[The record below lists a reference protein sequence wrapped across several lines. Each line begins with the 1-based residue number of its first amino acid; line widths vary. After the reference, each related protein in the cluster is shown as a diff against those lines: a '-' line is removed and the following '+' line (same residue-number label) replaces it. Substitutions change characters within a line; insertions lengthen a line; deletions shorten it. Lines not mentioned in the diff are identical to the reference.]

1 MEYEGPTQEH
11 LTNVR
16 ALNRAWLR
24 LRPQESKGLPRF
36 SDTRLERLASAPFL
50 LFSFREHDDQW
61 WRLLLDGG
69 PQQDLLEERPI
80 MSIDLI
86 ALQLAGLAFLSEL
99 ARCNPYVARLIS
111 GAPLSWCEQ
120 IASGTL
126 VDVLDCGA
134 RFLLIESRF
143 DDASAL
149 HKRLWRCGGGAPQE
163 MRVFAQTGALQAMLT
178 SRELVPY
185 RRMPAAACRMPQPA
199 QQVGGEV

>member
-1 MEYEGPTQEH
+1 MEYEGLTQDD
-11 LTNVR
+11 LANVR

-24 LRPQESKGLPRF
+24 LRPQDSTGLPRL
-36 SDTRLERLASAPFL
+36 SGKRLERLASAPFL

-61 WRLLLDGG
+61 WKSLLDGG

-80 MSIDLI
+80 NASDLI
-86 ALQLAGLAFLSEL
+86 ALQSAGLAFLWAL
-99 ARCNPYVARLIS
+99 ARRNPYVARLVS
-111 GAPLSWCEQ
+111 GAPLSWCER

-126 VDVLDCGA
+126 VQVLDCGA
-134 RFLLIESRF
+134 RCRVIESRF

-149 HKRLWRCGGGAPQE
+149 HKRLWRRGGSALQE
-163 MRVFAQTGALQAMLT
+163 MRVFAQIGALQAMLT

-199 QQVGGEV
+199 QQVADKV